1 MKNTILFALFV
12 ALSIY
17 GCSKEDTIP
26 DCGCGSETQSV
37 IPESANLIGRIS
49 YKRQID
55 IDPDDD
61 YYNDTYWITYLV
73 PGCSNCVSHMIVCNE
88 DFLKTEFEDLLN
100 LPQGEYVEVKFSGEL
115 KEVCQ
120 KRFDLADI
128 IYKRILLTSI
138 QRQ

>member
-1 MKNTILFALFV
+1 MLSTISCKNGDDDIV
-12 ALSIY
+12 A
-17 GCSKEDTIP
+17 
-26 DCGCGSETQSV
+26 DCGCESDTQTI
-37 IPESANLIGRIS
+37 IPESANVIGRIS
-49 YKRQID
+49 FKRQIE
-55 IDPDDD
+55 IDTNDD
-61 YYNDTYWITYLV
+61 YYNNTYWITYLV

-88 DFLKTEFEDLLN
+88 DYLKTEFKDLLD

-128 IYKRILLTSI
+128 VYKRILLTSI